1 MDESQ
6 KNRLE
11 ATMRSARQA
20 LTLALL
26 LPALILI
33 SHPAHAILFSDLM
46 DNHGSIVEG
55 NLTFSN
61 FFFTTTSG
69 NTSPPETDITATT
82 NGLIISGNPN
92 CCGGDPESGSWGYQ
106 VQVTDGSI
114 NAVTNTVSLLGTA
127 GTGNLQW
134 GVNIHDASASFDDFD
149 ANLTV
154 FPGNSVTVSSIASV
168 AHTNLIVTNTFSLT
182 PSICQVPCPGF
193 DATVFVPV
201 AQQLFFQNSASNP
214 ILPDSLGIMHF
225 GLTVTPEATV
235 YLDPAVAVGYDY
247 HVTGGANFASVVLPI
262 IGNSQYDLC
271 LWGGSAFN
279 VCGTSLR
286 GGVPYLFGGAGVD
299 RFEIRGID
307 PNAGLDPNNPT
318 AFVTGVTFTSGANVD
333 VTMTAIT
340 SGATVPEPSSFLLLA
355 SGLAALVAVRRIKE
369 M

>member
-1 MDESQ
+1 
-6 KNRLE
+6 
-11 ATMRSARQA
+11 MRPARHA
-20 LTLALL
+20 LTFALL
-26 LPALILI
+26 LPALVLS
-33 SHPAHAILFSDLM
+33 SHPAHAILFSDLI
-46 DNHGSIVEG
+46 DHHDSIVDG

-69 NTSPPETDITATT
+69 NTSPPEADITATT

-106 VQVTDGSI
+106 VQATTGSI
-114 NAVTNTVSLLGTA
+114 NAVTNTVSLLGTS
-127 GTGNLQW
+127 GTGNLEW
-134 GVNIHDASASFDDFD
+134 GVNIHDASAAVDDFD

-154 FPGNSVTVSSIASV
+154 FAGNSVTVSGIASV
-168 AHTNLIVTNTFSLT
+168 DHTNLIVANTISLT

-193 DATVFVPV
+193 DTTVFVPI
-201 AQQLFFQNSASNP
+201 AQQVFFQNSASTP

-225 GLTVTPEATV
+225 GLTVTPDAIV

-271 LWGGSAFN
+271 LRGGSAFN
-279 VCGTSLR
+279 LCGTSVT
-286 GGVPYLFGGAGVD
+286 GGVPYLFAGAGVD

-307 PNAGLDPNNPT
+307 PNAGLDPNNPQ
-318 AFVTGVTFTSGANVD
+318 AFVTGLTFTSGANVD

-340 SGATVPEPSSFLLLA
+340 RGATVPEPSSFLLLA
-355 SGLAALVAVRRIKE
+355 SGLVALAATRRIKE
-369 M
+369 R